1 MITYDDFN
9 CTLGNLGW
17 DGQSLEE
24 RSFLRTQTSVH
35 GLNIH
40 GARSQGTGTSRGTYT
55 VFG

>member
-40 GARSQGTGTSRGTYT
+40 GARSQGTGTSGGTYT